1 MSFAV
6 GSLVKVRGREWVV
19 LPDSNEDLLLLRPL
33 GGAEDEVTGILTKL
47 EPVSSA
53 QFDLPDP
60 RKIGDHRS
68 CRFLRDAVRFSTRS
82 SCGPF
87 RSFARIAVE
96 PRPYQLVPLLMA
108 LKLDPIRLLIADDVG
123 IGKTI
128 EALLVARELYDRG
141 EVRRI
146 AVLCPPHLAEQWQKE
161 LNEKFHIEAELV
173 LSNTA
178 ARLERVC
185 RVGESLFEV
194 YPHVVVSM
202 DFIKTD
208 RRRDEFVRACPEMV
222 IIDEAHTC
230 AFGYEDRGRHQR
242 NQMVSRLAQDP
253 RRHMI
258 FVTATPHSG
267 KEESFR
273 SLLSFLNHEFANLPD
288 YLSGDE
294 NEPKRRNIAAHF
306 VQRRRADIVHFLNT
320 DTPFPVREE
329 SEQFYTLTPDY
340 KRLMNRVLEYTKE
353 IVIDEEGGQRKQRVR
368 WWSALA
374 LLRALA
380 SSPAAAAASL
390 RNRTPAIEAETSE
403 EIEEIGRHS
412 VFDLQTEEQIEGVDI
427 TPGSDSDDAE
437 NENSKARG
445 RLLDMAREA
454 EKLKGDN
461 DPKLK
466 KAVTLLKELIHD
478 NYSPIVFC
486 RFIHTADY
494 LAEELRSRIRGVE
507 IISVTGL
514 LPPAD
519 REMRITEL
527 SKHEKRI
534 LVCTDCLSE
543 GINLQEHFDAV
554 MHYDLSWNPTRHEQ
568 REGRVDRYRQRK
580 PRIRVLTYYGKDN
593 PIDGIVIDILIR
605 KHKKIRSS
613 LGISVPVPADSDAVM
628 SAMFEGLLLRN
639 KEKSA
644 QLILDGF
651 DQYMKPKKE
660 QLHLQWDNASEKEKR
675 SRTMFAQ
682 ESIKPAEVAQELEQA
697 QVAVGSA
704 KEVEAFSLDSL
715 KVFGAAISSND
726 DSTTFDLREIP
737 RALREQLQI
746 GEKFKARFELPIA
759 EDMVYLHRTH
769 PVIESLASYVLD
781 TALDSSPQGIAHRS
795 GAIRTRA
802 VTRRTTL
809 LLLRFRFDLM
819 QKQDRAEFSQLAE
832 ECRLLAFA
840 GSPSTAEWLDES
852 IIKNL
857 LIAEP
862 HGNVLLEFAREQVS
876 KIVDSFDLIRPRI
889 EEEARSRA
897 MELLSAHQRLRLA
910 AKISGIKYE
919 VKPQLPADVLG
930 IYIYLPVTQ

>member
-1 MSFAV
+1 MNFAV
-6 GSLVKVRGREWVV
+6 GSLVKARGREWVV
-19 LPDSNEDLLLLRPL
+19 LPDSNDELLLLRPL

-60 RKIGDHRS
+60 RNIGDHRS
-68 CRFLRDAVRFSTRS
+68 CRFLRDAVRFSTRA

-108 LKLDPIRLLIADDVG
+108 LKLNPIRLLVADDVG

-173 LSNTA
+173 LPNTA

-208 RRRDEFVRACPEMV
+208 RRRDEFARTCPEMV

-230 AFGYEDRGRHQR
+230 AFGYQGRGRHQR
-242 NQMVSRLAQDP
+242 HQMVSRLAQHP

-267 KEESFR
+267 KDESFR
-273 SLLSFLNHEFANLPD
+273 SLLSFLNPEFANLPD
-288 YLSGDE
+288 DLSGAE
-294 NEPKRRNIAAHF
+294 NEPKRRTIAAQF

-320 DTPFPVREE
+320 ETPFPKREE
-329 SEQFYTLTPDY
+329 SEQTYALTPEY
-340 KRLMNRVLEYTKE
+340 RHLMNRVLEYTKE

-390 RNRTPAIEAETSE
+390 RNRTPAVEAETPE

-412 VFDLQTEEQIEGVDI
+412 VFDLQTEEQVEGVDI
-427 TPGSDSDDAE
+427 TPGSDSEEVEAE
-437 NENSKARG
+437 EPKTRR

-454 EKLKGDN
+454 EKLKGES

-466 KAVTLLKELIHD
+466 KAVALLKELVND
-478 NYSPIVFC
+478 GFSPIVFC

-494 LAEELRSRIRGVE
+494 LAEELRSKIRGVE

-519 REMRITEL
+519 REMRIADL
-527 SKHEKRI
+527 SKHPKKI

-543 GINLQEHFDAV
+543 GINLQDHFDAV

-568 REGRVDRYRQRK
+568 REGRVDRYKQVK
-580 PRIRVLTYYGKDN
+580 PRVRVITYYGKDN

-628 SAMFEGLLLRN
+628 TAMFEGLLLRN

-644 QLILDGF
+644 QLILEGF

-697 QVAVGSA
+697 QVSVGSA
-704 KEVEAFSLDSL
+704 KEVEAFSRDAFKAL
-715 KVFGAAISSND
+715 GAVVSSNGVKIG
-726 DSTTFDLREIP
+726 FDLREIP
-737 RALREQLQI
+737 RALREQLQV
-746 GEKFKARFELPIA
+746 GEKFEARFELPVA
-759 EDMVYLHRTH
+759 EDVVYLHRTH
-769 PVIESLASYVLD
+769 PIIESLAGYMLD
-781 TALDSSPQGIAHRS
+781 TALDSSMHGVAHRA

-802 VTRRTTL
+802 IAQRTTL
-809 LLLRFRFDLM
+809 LLIRFRFDLI
-819 QKQDRAEFSQLAE
+819 QRQENAEFSQLAE
-832 ECRLLAFA
+832 ECSVVAFA

-852 IIKNL
+852 KTQDL
-857 LIAEP
+857 LVAEP
-862 HGNVLLEFAREQVS
+862 QGNVLPELAREQVS
-876 KIVDSFDLIRPRI
+876 KVVESFDLLRPKI
-889 EEEARSRA
+889 EQEAQKRA
-897 MELLSAHQRLRLA
+897 LELLNAHQRLRQA
-910 AKISGIKYE
+910 ARISGIKYE
-919 VKPQLPADVLG
+919 VKPQLPADILG
-930 IYIYLPVTQ
+930 IYIYLPVAQ